1 MHDIDTCQKLYKQPN
16 IISLI
21 LFLHCNGNC
30 KHTVVLLYVA
40 SSHLS
45 PPSSLSPPLLPPP
58 TKLGNPPINN
68 NIVNMIMV
76 KDDPP

>member
-30 KHTVVLLYVA
+30 KHAVVLLYVA

-45 PPSSLSPPLLPPP
+45 PPSSPPP
-58 TKLGNPPINN
+58 SNKIGQPTDK
-68 NIVNMIMV
+68 
-76 KDDPP
+76 